1 MTGIKALIAVVLL
14 VCSMGCGYGAPNV
27 TARYSVPLEEDL
39 QIHIIRECE
48 QRQIDSAIV
57 FAVIEIESHYDI
69 DAMGD
74 SGKAYGL
81 MQVQERWHR
90 ERIAKLG
97 VTDLLD
103 PYQNVSVGIDYLAE
117 CIERNGLEKGLMV
130 YNAGQQGAQRMW
142 FNHGVYSNEYSRKV
156 LEAAQIIAEGAYA
169 DADT

>member
-1 MTGIKALIAVVLL
+1 MTGIKALIATVLL
-14 VCSMGCGYGAPNV
+14 ICSLGCGYSAPNV
-27 TARYSVPLEEDL
+27 TARYAVPLEADL
-39 QIHIIRECE
+39 QEHIIRESNA
-48 QRQIDSAIV
+48 RRIDPSVV
-57 FAVIEIESHYDI
+57 FAVIQIESRYDI

-81 MQVQERWHR
+81 MQIQQRWHR
-90 ERIAKLG
+90 ERMAELG

-103 PYQNVSVGIDYLAE
+103 PYQNVSVGIDYLSE

-142 FNHGVYSNEYSRKV
+142 FQYGVYTNEYSRKV

-169 DADT
+169 E